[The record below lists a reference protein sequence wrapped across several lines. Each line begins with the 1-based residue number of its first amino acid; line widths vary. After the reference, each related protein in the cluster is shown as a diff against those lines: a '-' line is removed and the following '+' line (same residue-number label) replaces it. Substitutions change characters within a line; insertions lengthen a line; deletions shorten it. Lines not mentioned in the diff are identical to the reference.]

1 MKFPLAGQ
9 KNLLLLL
16 PFFVAIAY
24 MLFFSH
30 LDTYSYDPMESN
42 DQALFQRIA
51 NNILEN
57 GKFSGSISGDLTFC
71 PVRPPLYPLII
82 ALSWKITGGKT
93 LLPIRIIQG
102 IAYLLCIFLIYKI
115 ATLLTSGNKVYGMLS
130 SLFLSLFPH
139 FSAVTHLI
147 LTESLAIFLL
157 ALCVLIAVSA
167 RGKIRY
173 GSLIFLGIVL
183 GMLALQR
190 SNFLLLPIL
199 FVVYLLYY
207 SKRTV
212 KSILL
217 TTAILLI
224 SFTLTLTPWIIVN
237 KIKTGHYSPTFSA
250 IGFNLMLGIIENR
263 PSWFHLW
270 IQDIQKDYP
279 NLIDNKAHENYLA
292 EIEKLLREN
301 IEVSTV
307 SGHYPSDIQR
317 LINIASLTYIKAWNP
332 MPSST
337 REVVLAD
344 KFLRQIA
351 LQWIKQNPFL
361 FMDTVLKNAKKMFY
375 GENQPPINYHIK
387 SGEYTAIDMV
397 KTVFSML
404 FVMAVLALLR
414 TRQYHLAFFPLSL
427 VIYIFAT
434 NSFMHTEPRYFLYA
448 YLFMP
453 LLIPSL
459 VLPIIQKW
467 DKSTR

>member
-1 MKFPLAGQ
+1 MKFPRAGQ

-30 LDTYSYDPMESN
+30 LDTYSYDPMDSN
-42 DQALFQRIA
+42 DRTLFQRIA

-57 GKFSGSISGDLTFC
+57 GKFSGSISGDLVFC

-82 ALSWKITGGKT
+82 ALSWKITGSKT

-102 IAYLLCIFLIYKI
+102 IAYLLCIFFIYKI
-115 ATLLTSGNKVYGMLS
+115 ATLLTSGNKVYGILS

-139 FSAVTHLI
+139 FSEVTQVI
-147 LTESLAIFLL
+147 LSESLAIFLL

-183 GMLALQR
+183 GMLTLQR

-207 SKRTV
+207 SKLTV
-212 KSILL
+212 KSIFI
-217 TTAILLI
+217 TTALLLI
-224 SFTLTLTPWIIVN
+224 SYTLTLTPWIVVN
-237 KIKTGHYSPTFSA
+237 KIKTGHYSPTFSG
-250 IGFNLMLGIIENR
+250 IGFNLMLGIIEKNR
-263 PSWFHLW
+263 PSW

-279 NLIDNKAHENYLA
+279 NFIDNKAHENYLS
-292 EIEKLLREN
+292 EMKKFLREN

-307 SGHYPSDIQR
+307 SGHYSSDTQR
-317 LINIASLTYIKAWNP
+317 LVNIAFLIYISAWNP
-332 MPSST
+332 TPPSTS
-337 REVVLAD
+337 EVVLAD

-361 FMDTVLKNAKKMFY
+361 FMDIVLRNAIKMFY
-375 GENQPPINYHIK
+375 GENQPLIYHRIK
-387 SGEYTAIDMV
+387 SAEYTAINMA

-404 FVMAVLALLR
+404 FVMSVLALLR

-427 VIYIFAT
+427 VIYVFST

-453 LLIPSL
+453 LLIPSWA
-459 VLPIIQKW
+459 LPIIQKW
-467 DKSTR
+467 DKGTR